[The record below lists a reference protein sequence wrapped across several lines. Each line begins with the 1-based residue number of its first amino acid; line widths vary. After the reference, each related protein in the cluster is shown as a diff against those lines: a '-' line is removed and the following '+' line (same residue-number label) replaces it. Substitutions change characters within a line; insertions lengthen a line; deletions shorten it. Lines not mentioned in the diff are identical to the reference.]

1 VPSRSTGKFQKP
13 LNPRRKTKKIHQM
26 GAVKQVQKKYASLA
40 LTLSIAAG
48 LLSVLIG
55 HKPVGKGLLL
65 GTIFSVLNFILMGKS
80 IALNFGRSKAK
91 TFSLSMGSIIFRY
104 LLLATPLI
112 VAVKYEQFNL
122 VAAILGIFMIQLVI
136 LAEHVLTLIPNIR
149 KKQI

>member
-1 VPSRSTGKFQKP
+1 
-13 LNPRRKTKKIHQM
+13 M
-26 GAVKQVQKKYASLA
+26 GTVKQVQKKYTSLA

-48 LLSVLIG
+48 LFFILMG
-55 HKPVGKGLLL
+55 HKPVGKGLML
-65 GTIFSVLNFILMGKS
+65 GTIFSVLNFMVMGKS

-104 LLLATPLI
+104 LLLAIPLI

-122 VAAILGIFMIQLVI
+122 VATILGVFMIQLVI
-136 LAEHVLTLIPNIR
+136 LAEHVLTLVPTLR